1 MDKRTIRNESEENSY
16 MNEKYTQAY
25 ILELLEKAK
34 KADFEFKVFG
44 ADKHRYKLNPTVSMG
59 EVLKWEE
66 DFNIKLPDDYVY
78 FLTQIGNGGAG
89 PYYGLYS
96 LDELRQQQYYKRQD
110 NKQNPIIDASLSK
123 EKWNELMEQLD
134 SADDDMYEEIEQYI
148 NTGVVII
155 GTQGCTYDNLLMC
168 NGSETGKIVYIDWN
182 LEGEY
187 PPFLTRMS
195 FFEWYIGFFEDIIA
209 EYSVCSY
216 GYNKRGTQQD
226 LQQDYSKSYRLED
239 KLINLQG
246 FLRFDTLA
254 VETLDFLYN
263 IHDVEVDSARLA
275 ILLKF
280 KADLGM
286 NLFDKFIEGENISAA
301 ISNIRRIPKE
311 IQQKYYKKAIEILYE
326 DNDCD
331 KKTLLFYISDQ
342 ECRRALDIIEF
353 AKTTAADNE
362 LQSIAIYVLGKCV
375 DAMDYEE
382 CFIAWM
388 KGENY
393 RIAHTALQAAISTNH
408 RSFALMETFRWME
421 EKYKTDSVMRSN
433 LKKVL

>member
-1 MDKRTIRNESEENSY
+1 

-209 EYSVCSY
+209 GYSVCSY

-311 IQQKYYKKAIEILYE
+311 IQQKYYKKAIEINPKEVNAYILLGNLY
-326 DNDCD
+326 
-331 KKTLLFYISDQ
+331 
-342 ECRRALDIIEF
+342 
-353 AKTTAADNE
+353 
-362 LQSIAIYVLGKCV
+362 
-375 DAMDYEE
+375 
-382 CFIAWM
+382 
-388 KGENY
+388 
-393 RIAHTALQAAISTNH
+393 
-408 RSFALMETFRWME
+408 
-421 EKYKTDSVMRSN
+421 SN
-433 LKKVL
+433 LKKYDKAESQYREALKINKLDPSIFVLIANTYYMNNEIERSIFSYRAAVNLRPENDEYKLVFIQVLEDYINDARKGDLVANF